1 MSEQKTNPSI
11 FTKENYIW
19 MAAGVVLI
27 AIGMLLMA
35 GGKSDN
41 PGVFDDKEV
50 YSTTRITIAPILILA
65 GLVLEVFAIFRK
77 PKILIGGSAILL
89 MNIIEAI
96 IIAVVEGITEFLPIS
111 STGHMIITEHMLG
124 LGLTEADKNF
134 VKLFTVSIQL
144 GAILA
149 VVVLYWR
156 QFFQFRA
163 GSFMQS

>member
-1 MSEQKTNPSI
+1 MSELKTNPNTSI

-41 PGVFDDKEV
+41 PAVFNDKEV

-77 PKILIGGSAILL
+77 PKS
-89 MNIIEAI
+89 
-96 IIAVVEGITEFLPIS
+96 
-111 STGHMIITEHMLG
+111 
-124 LGLTEADKNF
+124 
-134 VKLFTVSIQL
+134 
-144 GAILA
+144 
-149 VVVLYWR
+149 
-156 QFFQFRA
+156 
-163 GSFMQS
+163 